1 MTKLSLKSGD
11 SKERVIAT
19 GLRKKMES
27 YEFIVFIVFWERIL
41 RAFNNTSRELQ
52 SPKMD
57 LSAASRLLNIT
68 KKELQNLRDNYQ
80 SVLDTA
86 SAIAL
91 SWNITP
97 SFKHSRRY
105 FYSKQRYINDISQPN
120 EFFKVNVFY
129 HTIDIALTELRVR
142 FA

>member
-1 MTKLSLKSGD
+1 
-11 SKERVIAT
+11 
-19 GLRKKMES
+19 
-27 YEFIVFIVFWERIL
+27 
-41 RAFNNTSRELQ
+41 
-52 SPKMD
+52 MD

-68 KKELQNLRDNYQ
+68 KNELQHLRDNDQ

-97 SFKHSRRY
+97 SFKQSRRY

-142 FA
+142 FAGQNLVSSVFSFLYPYNLKAANIEDIESLRFYEFMILRLI